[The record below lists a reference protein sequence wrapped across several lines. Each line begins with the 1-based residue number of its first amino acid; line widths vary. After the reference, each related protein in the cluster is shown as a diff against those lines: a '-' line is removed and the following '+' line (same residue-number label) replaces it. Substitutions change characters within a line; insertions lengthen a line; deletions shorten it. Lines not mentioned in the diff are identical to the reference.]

1 MGRKMI
7 PDKYQEYVTS
17 NIEFP
22 KECPVCHGELNV
34 LDNGMV
40 CCVNPACPQKIVHK
54 FANFFDV
61 LAVDGAGDSCVS
73 ALVNEGGMKRIPELI
88 SDAVSGGNGLSMA
101 MKSQVNGAKLRKN
114 MLGAMN
120 EPISMSKFLSLFDF
134 DGFSEAKLSG
144 LEALEVFSEWYDNP
158 LSTMATLR
166 SYTPAK
172 MAMLV
177 IHGFSAY
184 EVKLNLFTQMFELLD
199 EITGTLELG
208 TFTFKRPVEMDALG
222 GLSFCFTGA
231 MEYNRDDLERTVKA
245 FGGQVKGSVSA
256 KLDYLVQADENST
269 STKSKKAKQL
279 GVKIITPEKFFTLLK
294 ENGVN
299 TIL

>member
-1 MGRKMI
+1 MV
-7 PDKYQEYVTS
+7 PEKYKEYVAS

-40 CCVNPACPQKIVHK
+40 CCVNPSCPQKIVHK

-61 LAVDGAGDSCVS
+61 LAIDGAGESCVS
-73 ALVNEGGMKRIPELI
+73 ALVNEVGMKRIPELI
-88 SDAVSGGNGLSMA
+88 SDAISGGNGLSAA

-114 MLGAMN
+114 MLAAMN

-144 LEALEVFSEWYDNP
+144 LERLEVFGGWYDNP
-158 LSTMATLR
+158 LGTLATLR
-166 SYTPAK
+166 SYTPEK
-172 MAMLV
+172 LSMLA
-177 IHGFSAY
+177 IPGFSAY
-184 EVKLNLFTQMFELLD
+184 EVKLNLFTQVFDCLD
-199 EITGTLELG
+199 EITGTVEMG
-208 TFTFKRPVEMDALG
+208 KFTFKKSVEMDALG

-245 FGGQVKGSVSA
+245 YGGLVKGSVSA

-269 STKSKKAKQL
+269 STKSNKAKQL
-279 GVKIITPEKFFTLLK
+279 GVKIITPEKFFALLK
-294 ENGVN
+294 EKGVN

>member
-1 MGRKMI
+1 MV
-7 PDKYQEYVTS
+7 PEKYREYVAS

-40 CCVNPACPQKIVHK
+40 CCVNPSCPQKIVHK

-61 LAVDGAGDSCVS
+61 LAIDGAGESCVS
-73 ALVNEGGMKRIPELI
+73 ALVNEVGMKRIPELI
-88 SDAVSGGNGLSMA
+88 SDAISGGNGLSAA

-114 MLGAMN
+114 MLAVMN

-144 LEALEVFSEWYDNP
+144 LERLEVFGGWYDNP
-158 LSTMATLR
+158 LGTLATLR
-166 SYTPAK
+166 SYTPEK
-172 MAMLV
+172 LSMLV
-177 IHGFSAY
+177 IPGFSAY
-184 EVKLNLFTQMFELLD
+184 EVKLNLFTQVFDCLD
-199 EITGTLELG
+199 EITGTVEMG
-208 TFTFKRPVEMDALG
+208 KFTFKKSVEMDALG
-222 GLSFCFTGA
+222 GMSFCFTGA

-245 FGGQVKGSVSA
+245 YGGLVKGSVSA

-279 GVKIITPEKFFTLLK
+279 GVKIITPEKFFALLK
-294 ENGVN
+294 EKGVN

>member
-1 MGRKMI
+1 MV
-7 PDKYQEYVTS
+7 PEKYKEYVAS

-40 CCVNPACPQKIVHK
+40 CCVNPSCPQKIVHK

-61 LAVDGAGDSCVS
+61 LAIDGAGESCVS
-73 ALVNEGGMKRIPELI
+73 ALVNEVGMKRIPELI
-88 SDAVSGGNGLSMA
+88 SDAISGGNGLSAA

-114 MLGAMN
+114 MLAAMN

-144 LEALEVFSEWYDNP
+144 LERLEVFGGWYDNP
-158 LSTMATLR
+158 LGTLATLR
-166 SYTPAK
+166 SYTPEK
-172 MAMLV
+172 LSMLA
-177 IHGFSAY
+177 IPGFSAY
-184 EVKLNLFTQMFELLD
+184 EVKLNLFTQVFECLD
-199 EITGTLELG
+199 EITGTVEMG
-208 TFTFKRPVEMDALG
+208 KFTFKKSVELDALG

-245 FGGQVKGSVSA
+245 YGGLVKGSVSA

-279 GVKIITPEKFFTLLK
+279 GVKIITPEKFFALLK
-294 ENGVN
+294 EKGVN

>member
-1 MGRKMI
+1 MV
-7 PDKYQEYVTS
+7 PEKYKEYVAS

-40 CCVNPACPQKIVHK
+40 CCVNPSCPQKIVHK
-54 FANFFDV
+54 FANFFEV
-61 LAVDGAGDSCVS
+61 LAVDGAGESCVS
-73 ALVNEGGMKRIPELI
+73 ALVNEVGMKRIPELI
-88 SDAVSGGNGLSMA
+88 SDAISGGNGLSAA

-114 MLGAMN
+114 MLAAMN

-144 LEALEVFSEWYDNP
+144 LERIEVFGGWYDNP
-158 LSTMATLR
+158 LGTLATLR
-166 SYTPAK
+166 SYTPEK
-172 MAMLV
+172 LAMLV
-177 IHGFSAY
+177 IPGFSAY
-184 EVKLNLFTQMFELLD
+184 EVKLNLFTQVFDCLD
-199 EITGTLELG
+199 EITGTVEMG
-208 TFTFKRPVEMDALG
+208 KFTFKKSVEMDALG

-245 FGGQVKGSVSA
+245 YGGLVKGSVSA

-279 GVKIITPEKFFTLLK
+279 GVKIITPEKFFALLK
-294 ENGVN
+294 EKGVN

>member
-1 MGRKMI
+1 MI
-7 PDKYQEYVTS
+7 PEKYKEYVVS
-17 NIEFP
+17 NIAFP

-40 CCVNPACPQKIVHK
+40 CCVNPSCPQKIVHK

-61 LAVDGAGDSCVS
+61 LAIDGAGDSCVS
-73 ALVNEGGMKRIPELI
+73 ALVNEVGMKKIPELI
-88 SDAVSGGNGLSMA
+88 SDAVSGGNGLAKA
-101 MKSQVNGAKLRKN
+101 MNSQVNGAKLRKN
-114 MLGAMN
+114 MLAAMN

-144 LEALEVFSEWYDNP
+144 LERLEVFGGWYDNP
-158 LSTMATLR
+158 MSTLATIR
-166 SYTPAK
+166 SYTPEK
-172 MAMLV
+172 LAMLV
-177 IHGFSAY
+177 IPGFSAY
-184 EVKLNLFTQMFELLD
+184 EVKLNLFTQMFDAID
-199 EITGTLELG
+199 EITGTVELG
-208 TFTFKRPVEMDALG
+208 KFTFKKSVEMDALG

-245 FGGQVKGSVSA
+245 FGGLVKGSVSA

-279 GVKIITPEKFFTLLK
+279 GVKIITPEKFFALLK
-294 ENGVN
+294 EKGVN

>member
-1 MGRKMI
+1 MI

-40 CCVNPACPQKIVHK
+40 CCVNPACPQKIAHK

-73 ALVNEGGMKRIPELI
+73 ALVNEVGMKRIPELI

-144 LEALEVFSEWYDNP
+144 LEALEVFSGWYDNP

>member
-1 MGRKMI
+1 MI
-7 PDKYQEYVTS
+7 PEKYKDYVTS

-40 CCVNPACPQKIVHK
+40 CCVNPSCPQKIVHK

-61 LAVDGAGDSCVS
+61 LAIDGAGDSCVS
-73 ALVNEGGMKRIPELI
+73 ALVNEVGMKKIPDLI
-88 SDAVSGGNGLSMA
+88 YDAVSGGNGLSKA
-101 MKSQVNGAKLRKN
+101 MNSQVNGAKLRKN
-114 MLGAMN
+114 MLAAMN

-144 LEALEVFSEWYDNP
+144 LERLEVFGGWYDNP
-158 LSTMATLR
+158 MSTLATIR
-166 SYTPAK
+166 SYTPEK
-172 MAMLV
+172 LAMLV
-177 IHGFSAY
+177 IPGFSAY
-184 EVKLNLFTQMFELLD
+184 EVKLNLFTQMFDAID
-199 EITGTLELG
+199 EITGTVELG
-208 TFTFKRPVEMDALG
+208 KFTFKKSVEMDALG

-231 MEYNRDDLERTVKA
+231 MEYNRDDLECTVKA
-245 FGGQVKGSVSA
+245 FGGLVKGSVSA

-279 GVKIITPEKFFTLLK
+279 GVKIITPEKFFALLK
-294 ENGVN
+294 EKGVN

>member
-1 MGRKMI
+1 MV
-7 PDKYQEYVTS
+7 PEKYKEYVAS

-40 CCVNPACPQKIVHK
+40 CCVNPSCPQKIVHK
-54 FANFFDV
+54 LANFFDV
-61 LAVDGAGDSCVS
+61 LAIDGAGESCVS
-73 ALVNEGGMKRIPELI
+73 ALVNEVGMKRIPELI
-88 SDAVSGGNGLSMA
+88 SDAISGGNGFSAA

-114 MLGAMN
+114 MLAAMN

-144 LEALEVFSEWYDNP
+144 LERLEVFGGWYDNP
-158 LSTMATLR
+158 LGTLATLR
-166 SYTPAK
+166 SYTPEK
-172 MAMLV
+172 LAMLV
-177 IHGFSAY
+177 IPGFSAY
-184 EVKLNLFTQMFELLD
+184 EVKLNLFTQMFDCLD
-199 EITGTLELG
+199 EITGTVEMCK
-208 TFTFKRPVEMDALG
+208 FTFKKSVEMDALG

-245 FGGQVKGSVSA
+245 YGGLVKGSVSA

-279 GVKIITPEKFFTLLK
+279 GVKIITPEKFFALLK
-294 ENGVN
+294 EKGVN

>member
-1 MGRKMI
+1 MV
-7 PDKYQEYVTS
+7 PEKYKEYVVS

-40 CCVNPACPQKIVHK
+40 CCVNPSCPQKIVHK
-54 FANFFDV
+54 FANFFEV

-73 ALVNEGGMKRIPELI
+73 ALVNEVGMKRIPELI
-88 SDAVSGGNGLSMA
+88 SDAISGGNGLSAA
-101 MKSQVNGAKLRKN
+101 MNSQVNGAKLRKN
-114 MLGAMN
+114 MLAAMN

-144 LEALEVFSEWYDNP
+144 LERLEVFGGWYDNP
-158 LSTMATLR
+158 LGTLATLR
-166 SYTPAK
+166 SYTPEK
-172 MAMLV
+172 LAMLV
-177 IHGFSAY
+177 IPGFSAY
-184 EVKLNLFTQMFELLD
+184 EVKLNLFTQVFDCLD
-199 EITGTLELG
+199 EITGTVEMG
-208 TFTFKRPVEMDALG
+208 KFTFKKSVEMDALG

-245 FGGQVKGSVSA
+245 YGGLVKGSVSA

-279 GVKIITPEKFFTLLK
+279 GVKIITPEKFFALLK
-294 ENGVN
+294 EKGVN

>member
-1 MGRKMI
+1 MI
-7 PDKYQEYVTS
+7 PEKYKYYVAS

-73 ALVNEGGMKRIPELI
+73 GLVNEVGMKKIPELI
-88 SDAVSGGNGLSMA
+88 SDAVSGGNGLSKA
-101 MKSQVNGAKLRKN
+101 MNSRVNGAKLRKN
-114 MLGAMN
+114 MLAALN

-144 LEALEVFSEWYDNP
+144 LERLEVFGGWYDNP
-158 LSTMATLR
+158 MSTLATIR
-166 SYTPAK
+166 SYTPEK
-172 MAMLV
+172 LAMLV
-177 IHGFSAY
+177 LPGFSAY
-184 EVKLNLFTQMFELLD
+184 EVKLNLFTQMFDAID
-199 EITGTLELG
+199 EITGTVELG
-208 TFTFKRPVEMDALG
+208 KFTFKKSVEMDALG

-245 FGGQVKGSVSA
+245 FGGLVKGSVSA

-279 GVKIITPEKFFTLLK
+279 GVKIITPEKFFALLK
-294 ENGVN
+294 EKGVN

>member
-1 MGRKMI
+1 MV
-7 PDKYQEYVTS
+7 PEKYKEYVAS

-22 KECPVCHGELNV
+22 KECPVCHSELNV

-40 CCVNPACPQKIVHK
+40 CCVNPSCPQKIVHK
-54 FANFFDV
+54 FANFFEV
-61 LAVDGAGDSCVS
+61 LAVDGAGESCVS
-73 ALVNEGGMKRIPELI
+73 ALVNEVGMKRIPELI
-88 SDAVSGGNGLSMA
+88 SDAISGGNGLSAA

-114 MLGAMN
+114 MLAAMN

-144 LEALEVFSEWYDNP
+144 LERLEVFGGWYDNP
-158 LSTMATLR
+158 LGTLATLR
-166 SYTPAK
+166 SYTPEK
-172 MAMLV
+172 LAMLV
-177 IHGFSAY
+177 IPGFSAY
-184 EVKLNLFTQMFELLD
+184 EVKLNLFTQVFDCLD
-199 EITGTLELG
+199 EITGTVEMG
-208 TFTFKRPVEMDALG
+208 KFTFNKSVEMDALG

-245 FGGQVKGSVSA
+245 YGGLVKGSVSA

-279 GVKIITPEKFFTLLK
+279 GVKIITPEKFFALLK
-294 ENGVN
+294 EKGVN

>member
-1 MGRKMI
+1 MI
-7 PDKYQEYVTS
+7 PEKYKEYVAS
-17 NIEFP
+17 DIAFP
-22 KECPVCHGELNV
+22 KECPVCHGELKV

-40 CCVNPACPQKIVHK
+40 CCVNPACPQKVVHK
-54 FANFFDV
+54 FANFFEV
-61 LAVDGAGDSCVS
+61 LAVDGAGESCVS
-73 ALVNEGGMKRIPELI
+73 ALVNEVGMKRIPELI
-88 SDAVSGGNGLSMA
+88 SDAISGGNGLSAA

-114 MLGAMN
+114 MLAAMN

-144 LEALEVFSEWYDNP
+144 LERLEVFGGWYDNP
-158 LSTMATLR
+158 LGTLATLR
-166 SYTPAK
+166 SYTPEK
-172 MAMLV
+172 LSMLV
-177 IHGFSAY
+177 IPGFSAY
-184 EVKLNLFTQMFELLD
+184 EVKLNLFTQMFDCLD
-199 EITGTLELG
+199 EITGTVEMG
-208 TFTFKRPVEMDALG
+208 KFTFKKSVEMDALG

-245 FGGQVKGSVSA
+245 YGGLVKGSVSA

-279 GVKIITPEKFFTLLK
+279 GVKIITPEKFFALLK
-294 ENGVN
+294 EKGVN

>member
-1 MGRKMI
+1 MI
-7 PDKYQEYVTS
+7 PEKYKEYVAS
-17 NIEFP
+17 NIAFP

-40 CCVNPACPQKIVHK
+40 CCVNPSCPQKIVHK

-61 LAVDGAGDSCVS
+61 LAIDGAGDSCVS
-73 ALVNEGGMKRIPELI
+73 ALVNEVGMKKIPDLI
-88 SDAVSGGNGLSMA
+88 YDAVSGGNGLSKA
-101 MKSQVNGAKLRKN
+101 MNSQVNGAKLRKN
-114 MLGAMN
+114 MLAAMN

-144 LEALEVFSEWYDNP
+144 LERLEVFGGWYDNP
-158 LSTMATLR
+158 MSTLATIR
-166 SYTPAK
+166 SYTPEK
-172 MAMLV
+172 LAMLV
-177 IHGFSAY
+177 IPGFSAY
-184 EVKLNLFTQMFELLD
+184 EVKLNLFTQMFDAID
-199 EITGTLELG
+199 EITGTVELG
-208 TFTFKRPVEMDALG
+208 KFTFKKSVEMDALG

-245 FGGQVKGSVSA
+245 FGGLVKGSVSA

-279 GVKIITPEKFFTLLK
+279 GVKIITPEKFFALLK
-294 ENGVN
+294 EKGVN

>member
-1 MGRKMI
+1 MI
-7 PDKYQEYVTS
+7 PEKYKEYVAS
-17 NIEFP
+17 NIAFP

-40 CCVNPACPQKIVHK
+40 CCVNPSCPQKIVHK

-61 LAVDGAGDSCVS
+61 LAIDGAGDSCVS
-73 ALVNEGGMKRIPELI
+73 ALVNEVGMKKIPELI
-88 SDAVSGGNGLSMA
+88 ADAVSGGNGLAKA
-101 MKSQVNGAKLRKN
+101 MNSQVNGAKLRKN
-114 MLGAMN
+114 MLAAMN

-144 LEALEVFSEWYDNP
+144 LERLEVFGGWYDNP
-158 LSTMATLR
+158 MSTLATIR
-166 SYTPAK
+166 SYTPEK
-172 MAMLV
+172 LAMLV
-177 IHGFSAY
+177 IPGFSAY
-184 EVKLNLFTQMFELLD
+184 EVKLNLFTQMFDAID
-199 EITGTLELG
+199 EITGTVELG
-208 TFTFKRPVEMDALG
+208 KFTFKKSVEMDALG

-245 FGGQVKGSVSA
+245 FGGLVKGSVSA

-279 GVKIITPEKFFTLLK
+279 GVKIITPEKFFALLK
-294 ENGVN
+294 EKGVN

>member
-1 MGRKMI
+1 MI
-7 PDKYQEYVTS
+7 PEKYKEYVAS
-17 NIEFP
+17 NIAFP

-40 CCVNPACPQKIVHK
+40 CCVNPSCPQKIVHK

-61 LAVDGAGDSCVS
+61 LAIDGAGDSCVS
-73 ALVNEGGMKRIPELI
+73 ALVNEVGMKKIPELI
-88 SDAVSGGNGLSMA
+88 SDAVSGGNGLSKA
-101 MKSQVNGAKLRKN
+101 MNSQVNGAKLRKN
-114 MLGAMN
+114 MLAAMN

-144 LEALEVFSEWYDNP
+144 LERLEVFGGWYDNP
-158 LSTMATLR
+158 MSTLATIR
-166 SYTPAK
+166 SYTPEK
-172 MAMLV
+172 LAMLV
-177 IHGFSAY
+177 IPGFSAY
-184 EVKLNLFTQMFELLD
+184 EVKLNLFTQMFDAID
-199 EITGTLELG
+199 EITGTVELG
-208 TFTFKRPVEMDALG
+208 KFTFKKSVEMDALG

-245 FGGQVKGSVSA
+245 FGGLVKGSVSA

-294 ENGVN
+294 EKGVN

>member
-1 MGRKMI
+1 MV
-7 PDKYQEYVTS
+7 PEKYKEYVAS

-40 CCVNPACPQKIVHK
+40 CCVNPSCPQKIVHK

-61 LAVDGAGDSCVS
+61 LAIDGAGESCVS
-73 ALVNEGGMKRIPELI
+73 ALVNEVGMKRIPELI
-88 SDAVSGGNGLSMA
+88 SDAISGGNGLSAA

-114 MLGAMN
+114 MLAAMN

-144 LEALEVFSEWYDNP
+144 LERLEVFGGWYDNP
-158 LSTMATLR
+158 LGTLATLR
-166 SYTPAK
+166 SYTPEK
-172 MAMLV
+172 LAMLV
-177 IHGFSAY
+177 IPGFSAY
-184 EVKLNLFTQMFELLD
+184 EVKLNLFTQVFDCLD
-199 EITGTLELG
+199 EITGTVEMDK
-208 TFTFKRPVEMDALG
+208 FTFKKSVEMDALG

-245 FGGQVKGSVSA
+245 YGGLVKGSVSA

-279 GVKIITPEKFFTLLK
+279 GVKIITPEKFFALLK
-294 ENGVN
+294 EKGVN

>member
-1 MGRKMI
+1 MV
-7 PDKYQEYVTS
+7 PEKYKEYVAS

-22 KECPVCHGELNV
+22 KECPVCHGELNI

-40 CCVNPACPQKIVHK
+40 CCVNPSCPQKIVHK
-54 FANFFDV
+54 LANFFDV
-61 LAVDGAGDSCVS
+61 LAIDGAGESCVS
-73 ALVNEGGMKRIPELI
+73 ALVNEVGMKRIPDLI
-88 SDAVSGGNGLSMA
+88 SDAISGGNGLSAA

-114 MLGAMN
+114 MLAAMN

-144 LEALEVFSEWYDNP
+144 LERLEVFGGWYDNP
-158 LSTMATLR
+158 LGTLATLR
-166 SYTPAK
+166 SYTPEK
-172 MAMLV
+172 LSMLV
-177 IHGFSAY
+177 IPGFSAY
-184 EVKLNLFTQMFELLD
+184 EVKLNLFTQVFDCLD
-199 EITGTLELG
+199 EITGTVEMG
-208 TFTFKRPVEMDALG
+208 KFTFKKSVEMDALG

-245 FGGQVKGSVSA
+245 YGGLVKGSVSA

-279 GVKIITPEKFFTLLK
+279 GVKIITPEKFFALLK
-294 ENGVN
+294 ERGVN

>member
-1 MGRKMI
+1 MI
-7 PDKYQEYVTS
+7 PEKYKEYVAT

-40 CCVNPACPQKIVHK
+40 CCVNPSCPQKIVHK

-61 LAVDGAGDSCVS
+61 LAIDGAGDSCVS
-73 ALVNEGGMKRIPELI
+73 ALVNEVGMKRIPELI
-88 SDAVSGGNGLSMA
+88 SDAISGGNGLSKA
-101 MKSQVNGAKLRKN
+101 MNSQVNGAKLRKN
-114 MLGAMN
+114 LLAAMN

-144 LEALEVFSEWYDNP
+144 LERLEVFGGWYDNP
-158 LSTMATLR
+158 MSTLATIR
-166 SYTPAK
+166 SYTPEK
-172 MAMLV
+172 LAMLV
-177 IHGFSAY
+177 IPGCSAY
-184 EVKLNLFTQMFELLD
+184 EVKLNLFTQMFDAID
-199 EITGTLELG
+199 EIEGTVELG
-208 TFTFKRPVEMDALG
+208 KFTFKKSVEMDALG

-279 GVKIITPEKFFTLLK
+279 GVKIITPEKFFALLK
-294 ENGVN
+294 EKGVN

>member
-1 MGRKMI
+1 MI
-7 PDKYQEYVTS
+7 PEKYKEYVAS
-17 NIEFP
+17 NIAFP
-22 KECPVCHGELNV
+22 NECPVCHGELKV

-54 FANFFDV
+54 FANFFEV
-61 LAVDGAGDSCVS
+61 LAVDGAGESCVS
-73 ALVNEGGMKRIPELI
+73 ALVNEVGMKRIPELI
-88 SDAVSGGNGLSMA
+88 SDAISGGNGLSAA

-114 MLGAMN
+114 MLAAMN

-144 LEALEVFSEWYDNP
+144 LERLEVFGGWYDNP
-158 LSTMATLR
+158 LGTLATLR
-166 SYTPAK
+166 SYTPEK
-172 MAMLV
+172 LSMLV
-177 IHGFSAY
+177 IPGFSAY
-184 EVKLNLFTQMFELLD
+184 EVKLNLFTQMFDCLD
-199 EITGTLELG
+199 EITGTVEMG
-208 TFTFKRPVEMDALG
+208 KFTFKKSVEMDALG

-245 FGGQVKGSVSA
+245 YGGLVKGSVSA

-279 GVKIITPEKFFTLLK
+279 GVKIITPEKFFALLK
-294 ENGVN
+294 EKGVN

>member
-1 MGRKMI
+1 MV
-7 PDKYQEYVTS
+7 PEKYKEYVAS

-40 CCVNPACPQKIVHK
+40 CCVNPSCPQKIVHK

-61 LAVDGAGDSCVS
+61 LAIDGAGESCVS
-73 ALVNEGGMKRIPELI
+73 ALVNEVGMKRIPELI
-88 SDAVSGGNGLSMA
+88 SDAISGGNGLSAA

-114 MLGAMN
+114 MLAAMN

-144 LEALEVFSEWYDNP
+144 LERLEVFGGWYDNP
-158 LSTMATLR
+158 LGTLATLR
-166 SYTPAK
+166 SYTPEK
-172 MAMLV
+172 LSMLA
-177 IHGFSAY
+177 IPGFSAY
-184 EVKLNLFTQMFELLD
+184 EVKLNLFTQVFDCLD
-199 EITGTLELG
+199 EITGTVEMG
-208 TFTFKRPVEMDALG
+208 KFTFKKSVEMDALG

-245 FGGQVKGSVSA
+245 YGGLVKGSVSA

-279 GVKIITPEKFFTLLK
+279 DVKIITPEKFFALLK
-294 ENGVN
+294 EKGVN

>member
-1 MGRKMI
+1 MV
-7 PDKYQEYVTS
+7 PEKYKEYVAS

-40 CCVNPACPQKIVHK
+40 CCVNPSCPQKIVHK
-54 FANFFDV
+54 LANFFDV
-61 LAVDGAGDSCVS
+61 LAIDGAGESCVS
-73 ALVNEGGMKRIPELI
+73 ALVNEVGMKRIPELI
-88 SDAVSGGNGLSMA
+88 SDAISGGNGLSAA

-114 MLGAMN
+114 MLAAMN

-144 LEALEVFSEWYDNP
+144 LERLEVFGGWYDNP
-158 LSTMATLR
+158 LGTLATLR
-166 SYTPAK
+166 SYTPEK
-172 MAMLV
+172 LSMLA
-177 IHGFSAY
+177 IPGFSAY
-184 EVKLNLFTQMFELLD
+184 EVKLNLFTQVFDCLD
-199 EITGTLELG
+199 EITGTVEMG
-208 TFTFKRPVEMDALG
+208 KFTFKKSVEMDALG

-245 FGGQVKGSVSA
+245 YGGLVKGSVSA

-279 GVKIITPEKFFTLLK
+279 GVKIITPEKFFALLK
-294 ENGVN
+294 EKGVN

>member
-1 MGRKMI
+1 MI
-7 PDKYQEYVTS
+7 PEKYKEYVTS

-22 KECPVCHGELNV
+22 KECPVCHSELNV

-40 CCVNPACPQKIVHK
+40 CCVNPSCPQKRVHK

-61 LAVDGAGDSCVS
+61 LAIDGAGDSCVS
-73 ALVNEGGMKRIPELI
+73 SLVNELCMNTITELI
-88 SDAVSGGNGLSMA
+88 SDAISGGVGLATA

-114 MLGAMN
+114 MLAAMN
-120 EPISMSKFLSLFDF
+120 GPISMSKFLSLFDF

-144 LEALEVFSEWYDNP
+144 LEALEVFSGWYGNP

-166 SYTPAK
+166 SYTPATL
-172 MAMLV
+172 AMLV
-177 IHGFSAY
+177 IPGFSAY
-184 EVKLNLFTQMFELLD
+184 EVKLNLFTQMFDFLD
-199 EITGTLELG
+199 DITGTLGLG
-208 TFTFKRPVEMDALG
+208 KFTFKKPVEMDALG

-269 STKSKKAKQL
+269 STKSKKANQL
-279 GVKIITPEKFFTLLK
+279 GITIITPEKFFALLTEK
-294 ENGVN
+294 GVN

>member
-1 MGRKMI
+1 MV
-7 PDKYQEYVTS
+7 PEKYKEYVAS

-40 CCVNPACPQKIVHK
+40 CCVNPSCPQKIVHK

-61 LAVDGAGDSCVS
+61 LAVDGAGESCVS
-73 ALVNEGGMKRIPELI
+73 ALVNEVGMKRIPELI
-88 SDAVSGGNGLSMA
+88 SDAISGGNGLSAA

-114 MLGAMN
+114 MLAAMN

-144 LEALEVFSEWYDNP
+144 LERLEVFGGWYENP
-158 LSTMATLR
+158 LGTLATLR
-166 SYTPAK
+166 SYTPEK
-172 MAMLV
+172 LAMLV
-177 IHGFSAY
+177 IPGFSAY
-184 EVKLNLFTQMFELLD
+184 EVKLNLFTQMFDCLD
-199 EITGTLELG
+199 EITGTVEMG
-208 TFTFKRPVEMDALG
+208 KFTFKRSVEMDALG

-245 FGGQVKGSVSA
+245 YGGLVKGSVSA

-279 GVKIITPEKFFTLLK
+279 GVKIITPEKFFALLK
-294 ENGVN
+294 EKGVT

>member
-1 MGRKMI
+1 MV
-7 PDKYQEYVTS
+7 PEKYKDYVAS

-40 CCVNPACPQKIVHK
+40 CCVNPSCPQKIVHK

-61 LAVDGAGDSCVS
+61 LAIDGAGESCVS
-73 ALVNEGGMKRIPELI
+73 ALVNEVGMKRIPELI
-88 SDAVSGGNGLSMA
+88 SDAISGGNGLSA
-101 MKSQVNGAKLRKN
+101 AINSQVNGAKLRKN
-114 MLGAMN
+114 MLAAMN

-144 LEALEVFSEWYDNP
+144 LERLEVFNGWYDNP
-158 LSTMATLR
+158 LGTLATLR
-166 SYTPAK
+166 SYTPEK
-172 MAMLV
+172 LAMLV
-177 IHGFSAY
+177 IPGFSAY
-184 EVKLNLFTQMFELLD
+184 EVKLNLFTQVFDCLD
-199 EITGTLELG
+199 EITGTVEMG
-208 TFTFKRPVEMDALG
+208 KFTFKKSVEMDALG
-222 GLSFCFTGA
+222 GMSFCFTGA

-245 FGGQVKGSVSA
+245 YGGLVKGSVSA

-279 GVKIITPEKFFTLLK
+279 GVKIITPEKFFALLK
-294 ENGVN
+294 EKGVN

>member
-1 MGRKMI
+1 MV
-7 PDKYQEYVTS
+7 PEKYKEYVAS

-40 CCVNPACPQKIVHK
+40 CCVNPSCPQKIVHK

-61 LAVDGAGDSCVS
+61 LAIDGAGESCVS
-73 ALVNEGGMKRIPELI
+73 ALVNEVGMKRIPELI
-88 SDAVSGGNGLSMA
+88 SDAISGGNGLSAA

-114 MLGAMN
+114 MLAAMN

-144 LEALEVFSEWYDNP
+144 LEHLEVFGGWYDNP
-158 LSTMATLR
+158 LGTLATLR
-166 SYTPAK
+166 SYTPEK
-172 MAMLV
+172 LSMLA
-177 IHGFSAY
+177 IPGFSAY
-184 EVKLNLFTQMFELLD
+184 EVKLNLFTQVFDCLD
-199 EITGTLELG
+199 EITGTVEMG
-208 TFTFKRPVEMDALG
+208 KFTFKKSVELDALG

-245 FGGQVKGSVSA
+245 YGGLVKGSVSA

-279 GVKIITPEKFFTLLK
+279 GVKIITPEKFFALLK
-294 ENGVN
+294 EKGVN

>member
-1 MGRKMI
+1 MI
-7 PDKYQEYVTS
+7 PEKYKEYVAS
-17 NIEFP
+17 NIAFP

-40 CCVNPACPQKIVHK
+40 CCVNPSCPQKIVHK

-61 LAVDGAGDSCVS
+61 LAIDGAGDSCVS
-73 ALVNEGGMKRIPELI
+73 ALVNEVGMKKIPELI
-88 SDAVSGGNGLSMA
+88 SDAVSVGNGLSKA
-101 MKSQVNGAKLRKN
+101 MNSQVNGAKLRKN
-114 MLGAMN
+114 MLAAMN

-144 LEALEVFSEWYDNP
+144 LERLEVFGGWYDNP
-158 LSTMATLR
+158 MSTLATIR
-166 SYTPAK
+166 SYTPEK
-172 MAMLV
+172 LAMLV
-177 IHGFSAY
+177 IPGFSAY
-184 EVKLNLFTQMFELLD
+184 EVKLNLFTQMFDAID
-199 EITGTLELG
+199 EITGTVELG
-208 TFTFKRPVEMDALG
+208 KFTFKKSVEMDALG

-245 FGGQVKGSVSA
+245 FGGLVKGSVSA

-279 GVKIITPEKFFTLLK
+279 GVKIITPEKFFALLK
-294 ENGVN
+294 EKGVN

>member
-1 MGRKMI
+1 MI
-7 PDKYQEYVTS
+7 PEKYKDYVAS

-73 ALVNEGGMKRIPELI
+73 GLVNEVGMKKIPELI
-88 SDAVSGGNGLSMA
+88 SDAVSGGNGLSKA
-101 MKSQVNGAKLRKN
+101 MNSQVNGAKLRKN
-114 MLGAMN
+114 MLAALN
-120 EPISMSKFLSLFDF
+120 EPISMSKFMSLFDF

-144 LEALEVFSEWYDNP
+144 LERLEVFGGWYDNP
-158 LSTMATLR
+158 MSTLATIR
-166 SYTPAK
+166 SYTPEK
-172 MAMLV
+172 LAMLV
-177 IHGFSAY
+177 IPGFSAY
-184 EVKLNLFTQMFELLD
+184 EVKLNLFTQLFDAID
-199 EITGTLELG
+199 EITGTVELG
-208 TFTFKRPVEMDALG
+208 KFTFKKSVEMDALG

-245 FGGQVKGSVSA
+245 FGGLVKGSVSA

-279 GVKIITPEKFFTLLK
+279 GVKIITPEKFFALLK
-294 ENGVN
+294 EKGVN

>member
-1 MGRKMI
+1 MV
-7 PDKYQEYVTS
+7 PEKYKEYVAS

-40 CCVNPACPQKIVHK
+40 CCVNPSCPQKIVHK

-61 LAVDGAGDSCVS
+61 LAIDGAGESCVS
-73 ALVNEGGMKRIPELI
+73 ALVNEVGMKRIPELI
-88 SDAVSGGNGLSMA
+88 SDAISGGNGLSAA

-114 MLGAMN
+114 MLAAMN

-144 LEALEVFSEWYDNP
+144 LERLEVFSGWYDNP
-158 LSTMATLR
+158 LGTLATLR
-166 SYTPAK
+166 SYTPEK
-172 MAMLV
+172 LSMLA
-177 IHGFSAY
+177 IPGFSAY
-184 EVKLNLFTQMFELLD
+184 EVKLNLFTQVFDCLD
-199 EITGTLELG
+199 EITGTVEMG
-208 TFTFKRPVEMDALG
+208 KFTFKKSVEMDALG

-245 FGGQVKGSVSA
+245 YGGLVKGSVSA

-279 GVKIITPEKFFTLLK
+279 GVKIITPEKFFALLK
-294 ENGVN
+294 EKGVN

>member
-1 MGRKMI
+1 MI
-7 PDKYQEYVTS
+7 PEKYKEYVAS
-17 NIEFP
+17 NIAFP
-22 KECPVCHGELNV
+22 KECPVCHGELKV

-54 FANFFDV
+54 FANFFEV
-61 LAVDGAGDSCVS
+61 LAVDGAGESCVS
-73 ALVNEGGMKRIPELI
+73 ALVNEVGMKRIPELI
-88 SDAVSGGNGLSMA
+88 SDAISGGNGLSAA

-114 MLGAMN
+114 MLAAMN

-144 LEALEVFSEWYDNP
+144 LERLEVFGGWYDNP
-158 LSTMATLR
+158 LGTLATIR
-166 SYTPAK
+166 SYTPEK
-172 MAMLV
+172 LSMLV
-177 IHGFSAY
+177 IPGFSAY
-184 EVKLNLFTQMFELLD
+184 EVKLNLFTQMFDCLD
-199 EITGTLELG
+199 EITGTVEMG
-208 TFTFKRPVEMDALG
+208 KFTFKRSVEMDALG

-245 FGGQVKGSVSA
+245 YGGLVKGSVSA

-279 GVKIITPEKFFTLLK
+279 GVKIITPEKFFALLK
-294 ENGVN
+294 EKGVN

>member
-1 MGRKMI
+1 MV
-7 PDKYQEYVTS
+7 PEKYKEYVAS

-40 CCVNPACPQKIVHK
+40 CCVNPSCPQKIVHK

-61 LAVDGAGDSCVS
+61 LAIDGAGESCVS
-73 ALVNEGGMKRIPELI
+73 ALVNEVGMKRIPELI
-88 SDAVSGGNGLSMA
+88 SDAISGGNGLSAA

-114 MLGAMN
+114 MLAAMN

-144 LEALEVFSEWYDNP
+144 LERLEVFGGWYDNP
-158 LSTMATLR
+158 LGTLATLR
-166 SYTPAK
+166 SYTPEK
-172 MAMLV
+172 LSMLA
-177 IHGFSAY
+177 IPGFSAY
-184 EVKLNLFTQMFELLD
+184 EVKLNLFTQVFDCLD
-199 EITGTLELG
+199 EITATVEMGK
-208 TFTFKRPVEMDALG
+208 FTFKKSVEMDALG

-245 FGGQVKGSVSA
+245 YGGLVKGSVSA

-279 GVKIITPEKFFTLLK
+279 GVKIITPEKFFALLK
-294 ENGVN
+294 EKGVN

>member
-1 MGRKMI
+1 MI
-7 PDKYQEYVTS
+7 PEKYKEYVAS
-17 NIEFP
+17 NIAFP
-22 KECPVCHGELNV
+22 KECPVCHGELKV

-54 FANFFDV
+54 FANFFEV
-61 LAVDGAGDSCVS
+61 LAVDGAGESCVS
-73 ALVNEGGMKRIPELI
+73 ALVNEVGMKRIPELI
-88 SDAVSGGNGLSMA
+88 SDAISGGNGLSAA

-114 MLGAMN
+114 MLAAMN

-144 LEALEVFSEWYDNP
+144 LERLEVFGGWYDNP
-158 LSTMATLR
+158 LGTLATLR
-166 SYTPAK
+166 SYTPEK
-172 MAMLV
+172 LSMLV
-177 IHGFSAY
+177 IPGFSAY
-184 EVKLNLFTQMFELLD
+184 EVKLNLFTQMFDCLD
-199 EITGTLELG
+199 EITGTVEMG
-208 TFTFKRPVEMDALG
+208 KFTFKRSVEMDALG

-245 FGGQVKGSVSA
+245 YGGLVKGSVSA

-279 GVKIITPEKFFTLLK
+279 GVKIITPEKFFALLK
-294 ENGVN
+294 EKGVN

>member
-1 MGRKMI
+1 MV
-7 PDKYQEYVTS
+7 PEKYKEYVAS

-40 CCVNPACPQKIVHK
+40 CCVNPSCPQKIVHK
-54 FANFFDV
+54 LANFFDV
-61 LAVDGAGDSCVS
+61 LAIDGAGESCVS
-73 ALVNEGGMKRIPELI
+73 ALVNEVGMKRIPELI
-88 SDAVSGGNGLSMA
+88 SDAISGGNGLSAA

-114 MLGAMN
+114 MLSAMN

-144 LEALEVFSEWYDNP
+144 LERLEVFGGWYDNP
-158 LSTMATLR
+158 LGTLATLR
-166 SYTPAK
+166 SYTPEK
-172 MAMLV
+172 LAMLV
-177 IHGFSAY
+177 IPGFSAY
-184 EVKLNLFTQMFELLD
+184 EVKLNLFTQMFDCLD
-199 EITGTLELG
+199 EITGTVEMG
-208 TFTFKRPVEMDALG
+208 KFTFKKSVEMDALC

-245 FGGQVKGSVSA
+245 YGGLVKGSVSA

-279 GVKIITPEKFFTLLK
+279 GVKIITPEKFFALLK
-294 ENGVN
+294 EKGVN

>member
-1 MGRKMI
+1 MV
-7 PDKYQEYVTS
+7 PEKYKEYVAS
-17 NIEFP
+17 NIAFP

-34 LDNGMV
+34 MDNGMV
-40 CCVNPACPQKIVHK
+40 CCVNPSCPQKIVHK

-73 ALVNEGGMKRIPELI
+73 ALVNEVGMKRIPELI
-88 SDAVSGGNGLSMA
+88 SDAVSGGNGLSTA

-114 MLGAMN
+114 MLAAMN

-144 LEALEVFSEWYDNP
+144 LEALEVFGGWYDNP

-172 MAMLV
+172 LAMLV
-177 IHGFSAY
+177 IPGFSAY
-184 EVKLNLFTQMFELLD
+184 EVKLNLFTQMFDAID
-199 EITGTLELG
+199 EITGTVELG
-208 TFTFKRPVEMDALG
+208 KFTFKKPVEMDALG

-245 FGGQVKGSVSA
+245 FGGLVKGSVSA

-279 GVKIITPEKFFTLLK
+279 GVKIITPEKFFALLK
-294 ENGVN
+294 EKGVN

>member
-1 MGRKMI
+1 MV
-7 PDKYQEYVTS
+7 PEKYKEYVAS

-40 CCVNPACPQKIVHK
+40 CCVNPSCPQKIVHK
-54 FANFFDV
+54 LANFFDV
-61 LAVDGAGDSCVS
+61 LAIDGAGESCVS
-73 ALVNEGGMKRIPELI
+73 ALVNEVGMKRIPELI
-88 SDAVSGGNGLSMA
+88 SDAISGGNGLSAA

-114 MLGAMN
+114 MLAAMN

-144 LEALEVFSEWYDNP
+144 LERLEVFGGWYDNP
-158 LSTMATLR
+158 LGTLATLR
-166 SYTPAK
+166 SYTPEK
-172 MAMLV
+172 LAMLV
-177 IHGFSAY
+177 IPGFSAY
-184 EVKLNLFTQMFELLD
+184 EVKLNLFTQVFDCLD
-199 EITGTLELG
+199 EIIGTVEMG
-208 TFTFKRPVEMDALG
+208 KFTFKKSVEMDALG
-222 GLSFCFTGA
+222 GMSFCFTGA
-231 MEYNRDDLERTVKA
+231 MEYNRDDIERTVKA
-245 FGGQVKGSVSA
+245 YGGLVKGSVSA

-279 GVKIITPEKFFTLLK
+279 GVKIITPEKFFALLK
-294 ENGVN
+294 EKGVN

>member
-1 MGRKMI
+1 MI
-7 PDKYQEYVTS
+7 PEKYKEYVAS
-17 NIEFP
+17 NIAFP

-40 CCVNPACPQKIVHK
+40 CCVNPSCPQKIVHK

-61 LAVDGAGDSCVS
+61 LAIDGAGDSCVS
-73 ALVNEGGMKRIPELI
+73 ALVNEVGMKKIPELI
-88 SDAVSGGNGLSMA
+88 ADAVSGGNGLSKA
-101 MKSQVNGAKLRKN
+101 MNSQVNGAKLRKN
-114 MLGAMN
+114 MLAAMN

-144 LEALEVFSEWYDNP
+144 LERLEVFGGWYDNP
-158 LSTMATLR
+158 MSTLATIR
-166 SYTPAK
+166 SYTPEK
-172 MAMLV
+172 LAMLV
-177 IHGFSAY
+177 IPGFSAY
-184 EVKLNLFTQMFELLD
+184 EVKLNLFTQMFDAID
-199 EITGTLELG
+199 EITGTVELG
-208 TFTFKRPVEMDALG
+208 KFTFKKSVEMDALG

-245 FGGQVKGSVSA
+245 FGGLVKGSVSA

-279 GVKIITPEKFFTLLK
+279 GVKIITPEKFFALLK
-294 ENGVN
+294 EKGVN

>member
-1 MGRKMI
+1 MI
-7 PDKYQEYVTS
+7 PEKYKEYVAS
-17 NIEFP
+17 NIAFP

-40 CCVNPACPQKIVHK
+40 CCVNPSCPQKIVHK

-61 LAVDGAGDSCVS
+61 LAIDGAGDSCVS
-73 ALVNEGGMKRIPELI
+73 ALVNEVGMKKIPELI
-88 SDAVSGGNGLSMA
+88 SDAVSGGNGLAKA
-101 MKSQVNGAKLRKN
+101 MNSQVNGAKLRKN
-114 MLGAMN
+114 MLAAMN

-144 LEALEVFSEWYDNP
+144 LERLELFGGWYDNP
-158 LSTMATLR
+158 MSTLATIR
-166 SYTPAK
+166 SYTPEK
-172 MAMLV
+172 LAMLV
-177 IHGFSAY
+177 IPGFSAY
-184 EVKLNLFTQMFELLD
+184 EVKLNLFTQMFDAID
-199 EITGTLELG
+199 EITGTVELG
-208 TFTFKRPVEMDALG
+208 KFTFKKSVEMDALG

-245 FGGQVKGSVSA
+245 FGGLVKGSVSA

-279 GVKIITPEKFFTLLK
+279 GVKIITPEKFFALLK
-294 ENGVN
+294 EKGVN

>member
-1 MGRKMI
+1 MI
-7 PDKYQEYVTS
+7 PEKYKEYVAS
-17 NIEFP
+17 NIAFP

-40 CCVNPACPQKIVHK
+40 CCVNPSCPQKIVHK

-61 LAVDGAGDSCVS
+61 LAIDGAGDSCVS
-73 ALVNEGGMKRIPELI
+73 ALVNEVGMKKIPELI
-88 SDAVSGGNGLSMA
+88 SDAVSGGNGLAKA
-101 MKSQVNGAKLRKN
+101 MNSQVNGAKLRKN
-114 MLGAMN
+114 MLAAMN

-144 LEALEVFSEWYDNP
+144 LERLEVFGGWYDNP
-158 LSTMATLR
+158 MSTLATIR
-166 SYTPAK
+166 SYTPEK
-172 MAMLV
+172 LAMLV
-177 IHGFSAY
+177 IPGFSAY
-184 EVKLNLFTQMFELLD
+184 EVKLNLFTQMFDAID
-199 EITGTLELG
+199 EITGTVELG
-208 TFTFKRPVEMDALG
+208 KFTFKKSVEMDALG

-245 FGGQVKGSVSA
+245 FGGLVKGSVSA

-279 GVKIITPEKFFTLLK
+279 GVKIITPEKFFALLK
-294 ENGVN
+294 EKGVN